1 MAGSAAGAFDRAGL
15 ARIADALI
23 VAVAVV
29 LPWSTSAT
37 SILLVV
43 WLLILIP
50 TLDWEDVRSELLTP
64 AGGLPVLLVLLGV
77 LGTAWADVSLAARL
91 GGVDGFA
98 KLLVI
103 PLLMT
108 QFRRSD
114 AGERVFTGFL
124 AACVLLLLASWAV
137 TLWPNLPRGSADA
150 GVAVKSYIVQGVEF
164 TMCAAGLIFLAIE
177 AGRSGHWTKA
187 AALTA
192 LALAFLFDIFF
203 IAISR
208 TTLVVV
214 PALAAVYGAR
224 RFGGK
229 GLVLAVLAVLVAAAA
244 LYAASPHLRY
254 RVNNIFTATERQKEL
269 HKATSSEERLIFWTK
284 SVGFIES
291 APLIGHGTGSIVE
304 MFRRSAAG
312 QSGVRGE
319 VSANPHNQTFAVAIQ
334 LGLLGAA
341 VLWAMWLSHFLLF
354 RGASLTAWIGVVVVT
369 QNVIGSL
376 FNSFLF
382 DFTEGWIY
390 VVGFGVAAGM
400 MRRRLQGPVRGP

>member
-254 RVNNIFTATERQKEL
+254 RVNKIFTATERQKEL
-269 HKATSSEERLIFWTK
+269 HKVTSSEERLTFWTK